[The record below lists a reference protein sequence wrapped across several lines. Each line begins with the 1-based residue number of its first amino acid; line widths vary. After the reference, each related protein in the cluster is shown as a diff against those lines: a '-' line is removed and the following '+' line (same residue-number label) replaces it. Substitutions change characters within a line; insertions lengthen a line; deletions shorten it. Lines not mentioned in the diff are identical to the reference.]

1 MVTSDHRGLTGSC
14 KGKYKESWGGYVKL
28 QREQGKQGN
37 KRNRRKGET
46 RGTEKQGERGNRG
59 NKGTGRTGAT
69 RGTGKRGNRG
79 NRGTVKQGKQG
90 NKENG
95 GTREQEEPGAQILL
109 PGADHGRKIK
119 VAGLLSQ
126 RVLEKFKMVDED
138 SHQESHSTDLSVSG
152 EEGHSAIIII
162 FIEETFS

>member
-1 MVTSDHRGLTGSC
+1 MQ
-14 KGKYKESWGGYVKL
+14 GKYKESWGGGYVKL
-28 QREQGKQGN
+28 QGEQGN
-37 KRNRRKGET
+37 KSNRRKGET
-46 RGTEKQGERGNRG
+46 RGTGGKGEQRSRGNGATGVRKEQGEQGEQEERGNEG
-59 NKGTGRTGAT
+59 NK
-69 RGTGKRGNRG
+69 G

-95 GTREQEEPGAQILL
+95 GTREQEEPGAQVLL

-138 SHQESHSTDLSVSG
+138 SHQESHLTDLSVSG
-152 EEGHSAIIII
+152 EEGHSAILLLI
-162 FIEETFS
+162 TFFGFN